1 MIRRFCVLLWKSNSK
16 LTLALGVVVSWTR
29 VVMVC
34 VVGGVVVVDVDEDWP
49 GSQILNRQKFG
60 SIHLKNKSS
69 EYKLIN
75 IKNK

>member
-1 MIRRFCVLLWKSNSK
+1 
-16 LTLALGVVVSWTR
+16 
-29 VVMVC
+29 MVC
-34 VVGGVVVVDVDEDWP
+34 VVGGVVVVDVDEDRS

-75 IKNK
+75 IKINK